1 MSQPRLRVVVS
12 ACLLGEPVR
21 YDGGHKRDAGL
32 EALSE
37 WVAWV
42 PVCPERH
49 LGVPREAVDLV
60 GTPGNPRAVGVETGR
75 DRTAELTAR
84 FPELL
89 EALARAGPD
98 AAVLK
103 ARSPSCA
110 VGSARVYA
118 ARPREGAPVSG
129 QGLFAAALARRFP
142 LLPRAEEETLRDP
155 GARAAFFRRALALR
169 RWREA
174 RAGAPG
180 LEALR
185 AFHRREKYNLMAH
198 GQERYRR
205 LGPIVAGARPETA
218 EAAWQAYEAALL
230 ATLATAPTRASHAN
244 VLQHLAGYFRDRADP
259 GERARLAGAIEAFR
273 GGTTPLGAVLDRVRD
288 LAQRYGVAYLLDQT
302 YLRPHPLELEGAD
315 PGTRGR
321 ADGKSC

>member
-1 MSQPRLRVVVS
+1 MSHRRLRVLVS

-21 YDGGHKRDAGL
+21 YDGGHKREPGL
-32 EALSE
+32 EALAE
-37 WVAWV
+37 WVEWV

-60 GTPGNPRAVGVETGR
+60 GDPEAPRAVGVETGQ

-84 FPELL
+84 FGEILEELGRTG
-89 EALARAGPD
+89 AD

-118 ARPREGAPVSG
+118 ERPREGEPAPAP
-129 QGLFAAALARRFP
+129 GLFAAALARRFP
-142 LLPRAEEETLRDP
+142 LLPRAEEEALRTP
-155 GARAAFFRRALALR
+155 WGRAAFFRRALVLR

-180 LEALR
+180 LGPLR

-198 GQERYRR
+198 GQAEYRR

-218 EAAWQAYEAALL
+218 EAAWEAYEAALL
-230 ATLATAPTRASHAN
+230 TTLATAPTPASHAN
-244 VLQHLAGYFRDRADP
+244 VLQHLAGYFRRRASP
-259 GERARLAGAIEAFR
+259 AERARLAEAIETFR
-273 GGTTPLGAVLDRVRD
+273 GGTTPLGAVLALVRD
-288 LAQRYGVAYLLDQT
+288 LARRYDVAYLLDQT
-302 YLRPHPLELEGAD
+302 YLWPHPLELEGAD
-315 PGTRGR
+315 AGTRGR
-321 ADGKSC
+321 ADGES